1 MMITRS
7 EIGDP
12 MFTVT
17 QLATTL
23 FQRSEIESPLAKK
36 RRLWQK
42 KFLHLQG
49 NLAIWIYSGH

>member
-1 MMITRS
+1 MITRS

-49 NLAIWIYSGH
+49 NLAI